1 MAETRAPEPTRAIS
15 RAIHQKIEG
24 GVAELLAFVTSG
36 EQYAVE
42 LRTVHEI
49 VIPPS
54 ITVVPRSRRA
64 VLGVCSVRGELAT
77 VVDLRR
83 VLDLPPLP
91 ETRRERILLARAAQ
105 GELIG
110 LRVDEVKQVVR
121 LSPSQIEYSS
131 QSLGGDGSDGVR
143 GIGRPNERDVIVI
156 LDLLAVLQKGCA

>member
-1 MAETRAPEPTRAIS
+1 MSETRMPEPTRAIS
-15 RAIHQKIEG
+15 RALSQEIEG
-24 GVAELLAFVTSG
+24 GVAELLAFVCNG

-49 VIPPS
+49 VIPPP
-54 ITVVPRSRRA
+54 ITFVPRSRYP

-83 VLDLPPLP
+83 VLDLSPMD
-91 ETRRERILLARAAQ
+91 ETKRERILLARAAH

-110 LRVDEVKQVVR
+110 LRVDEVRQVVR

-131 QSLGGDGSDGVR
+131 QTLGGDGSEGVR
-143 GIGRPNERDVIVI
+143 GIGRPNHRDVIVI
-156 LDLLAVLQKGCA
+156 LDLLAVLQRGCA